1 MRRRSRSRFW
11 RRPRS
16 TAQAESAAT
25 RCRSDMAQLQP
36 YDSVILANV
45 PKEAF
50 TESQHQL
57 LAANCHDMGAGLV
70 MLGGADSFGAGGWM
84 NTPVEKALPVDMQIK
99 AIKVQ
104 GIGAMA
110 LIMHASE
117 IPEGNYWQAAGGQ
130 GRDRR
135 LVELRLRRADSLGKP
150 GSVAL
155 HPAADRLRDE
165 TACCGPS
172 TA

>member
-1 MRRRSRSRFW
+1 M
-11 RRPRS
+11 
-16 TAQAESAAT
+16 
-25 RCRSDMAQLQP
+25 
-36 YDSVILANV
+36 ILANV

-50 TESQHQL
+50 TESQHAL

-70 MLGGADSFGAGGWM
+70 MIGGPDSFGAGGWM

-117 IPEGNYWQAAGGQ
+117 IPEGNYWQAVVAKAAIGAA
-130 GRDRR
+130 
-135 LVELRLRRADSLGKP
+135 LELRLCGA
-150 GSVAL
+150 VAL
-155 HPAADRLRDE
+155 GESGSLAVHAASGRHR
-165 TACCGPS
+165 ACQHAAGD
-172 TA
+172 